1 MHLITSKR
9 IREAKEKHKNLINAL
24 DAWLKLIEKN
34 QFKSF
39 IELKHTFN
47 SVDKVGNFYVFNVGG
62 NKIRIITTIHF
73 NRSKVFIRHIL
84 THKEYDKNK
93 WKQEGNCHE

>member
-1 MHLITSKR
+1 MHLITPKR
-9 IREAKEKHKNLINAL
+9 IREAKEKHKNLISAL

-39 IELKHTFN
+39 TELKRTFN
-47 SVDKVGNFYVFNVGG
+47 SVDKVDNFYIFNVGG
-62 NKIRIITTIHF
+62 NKLRIITTIHF
-73 NRSKVFIRHIL
+73 NWGKVFIRYIL

-93 WKQEGNCHE
+93 WKQKENCYE